1 MCALCRNRNTPKV
14 SPYVPNPLEEHLRKF
29 ISDSTG
35 FNRWHS
41 KWLRLVKKHYK
52 VTTINEQILQ
62 DSLNDNISGLG
73 KTYNCYCTSIE
84 FTILVKKNIKKGV
97 YWLSLLYLV
106 RW

>member
-1 MCALCRNRNTPKV
+1 MFKSTPKV

-73 KTYNCYCTSIE
+73 KTYKDLIE
-84 FTILVKKNIKKGV
+84 KFLQNRTDEKFALIGISKPIDLEI
-97 YWLSLLYLV
+97 
-106 RW
+106 